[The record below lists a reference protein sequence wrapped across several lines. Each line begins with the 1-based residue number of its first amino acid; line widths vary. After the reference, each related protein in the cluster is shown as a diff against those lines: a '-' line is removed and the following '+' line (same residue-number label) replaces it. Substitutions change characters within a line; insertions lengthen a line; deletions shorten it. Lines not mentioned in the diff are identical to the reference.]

1 MIQIVLIVLGVIAAF
16 RLPKLIGLR
25 PESQPSVD
33 PTAFAAWRRVEL
45 SASVWLI
52 VATIG
57 VAIVQTAGG
66 LALGIV
72 LGLSHASKAAIESA
86 TMVFSVSTVALFLA
100 LLVVAAVRGSKARK
114 LKLAA
119 NIRWP

>member
-1 MIQIVLIVLGVIAAF
+1 MIQIILIVLGIIAVV
-16 RLPKLIGLR
+16 RLPKLLGLR
-25 PESQPSVD
+25 PESQPEVD
-33 PTAFAAWRRVEL
+33 PAAFAAWRRVEI
-45 SASVWLI
+45 SAAVWLI

-57 VAIVQTAGG
+57 VAALQVAGS

-72 LGLSHASKAAIESA
+72 LGATRASKPTIESA
-86 TMVFSVSTVALFLA
+86 STTFFVASLALFLA
-100 LLVVAAVRGSKARK
+100 LLVIAAIRGSKARK